1 MSESTAFPRAM
12 AEVAVLWAKPAR
24 SRSWGGKSRSEAG
37 KEEKSCTQLGNV
49 GPRLLSLVR

>member
-49 GPRLLSLVR
+49 GPRLLPLVR